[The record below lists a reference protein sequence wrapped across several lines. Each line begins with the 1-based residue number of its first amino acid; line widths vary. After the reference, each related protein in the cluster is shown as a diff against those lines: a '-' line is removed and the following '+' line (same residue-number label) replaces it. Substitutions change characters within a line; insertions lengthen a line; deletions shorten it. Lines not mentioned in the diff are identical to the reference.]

1 MKNIRNL
8 IIGLV
13 LLLVVAAGGFWLWRS
28 QTAVAAGDEVLEATG
43 NIEARTVNLAA
54 EVGGRVLEVMVE
66 EGESV
71 KAGQPLLRLD
81 DALTASQ
88 RDQALAA
95 LRAAQ
100 ANLDLLQAGAREEQ
114 ITAAQEQLAQAE
126 ANVRMIQANLSA
138 ITAGTRP
145 QEMASTL
152 TSLRQA
158 RERYNTLRVVLST
171 DQIEALRAALTTAQ
185 DNLAAART
193 HRDNHVAADTRNPDY
208 VLAAFESAVA
218 DADAAVAIAQQA
230 YDAAQD
236 EALPYVRQIE
246 LARQSW
252 ETAQSNLTL
261 AKARYESLAADERT
275 TSDALDAAQEIV
287 NDAEALV
294 TATQNAY
301 ESLTSGAG
309 ALQLDAAWGEVQRLQ
324 TQLNSYAI
332 SPDAAAAA
340 SLEALLNQ
348 LEAAQAQM
356 RAAAAN
362 LDALKNGARPEEI
375 AAAQAQV
382 DAAQA
387 QVDALD
393 VQLAKYTLV
402 APWDG
407 VILTRSIEPGAILL
421 PGGVALEMGRLDQL
435 ELTVYLAED
444 EFGRVTP
451 GQSVSV
457 RVDSYP
463 DRVFTGIVL
472 RVADEAEFTPTN
484 VQTKEDR
491 TRLVYAVTIGLD
503 NPDLALKPGMIADA
517 IFDK

>member
-8 IIGLV
+8 IIGLI
-13 LLLVVAAGGFWLWRS
+13 LLAVVVVGGFWLWQS
-28 QTAVAAGDEVLEATG
+28 QTATAASDETLEATG
-43 NIEARTVNLAA
+43 NIEARTVNLAP
-54 EVGGRVLEVMVE
+54 EVGGRVLEVLVE

-71 KAGQPLLRLD
+71 SAGQPLLRLD
-81 DALTASQ
+81 DALMTSQ
-88 RDQALAA
+88 REQALAS

-100 ANLDLLQAGAREEQ
+100 ANLDLLKAGAREEQ
-114 ITAAQEQLAQAE
+114 IRAAEEQLAQAE
-126 ANVRMIQANLSA
+126 ANVCMIQANLSA

-152 TSLRQA
+152 ASLHQA

-171 DQIEALRAALTTAQ
+171 DQLEALRAALTTAQ
-185 DNLAAART
+185 DNLEAART
-193 HRDNHVAADTRNPDY
+193 HRDDHVAADTRNPDY
-208 VLAAFESAVA
+208 VLAAFEAAVE
-218 DADAAVAIAQQA
+218 DADAAVTIAREA

-236 EALPYVRQIE
+236 NALPYVRQIE
-246 LARQSW
+246 LARRSW
-252 ETAQSNLTL
+252 ETAQSNLAL

-287 NDAEALV
+287 NDAQALA
-294 TATQNAY
+294 TAAQDAY
-301 ESLTSGAG
+301 ESLTSGGG
-309 ALQLDAAWGEVQRLQ
+309 ALQLDAAWSEVQRLQ
-324 TQLNSYAI
+324 AQLNAYVL
-332 SPDAAAAA
+332 SPESAAA
-340 SLEALLNQ
+340 SLEALMNQ

-407 VILTRSIEPGAILL
+407 IVLTRSVEPGATVM
-421 PGGVALEMGRLDQL
+421 PGGVVLEIGRLDQL

-451 GQSVSV
+451 GQSASV
-457 RVDSYP
+457 RVDAYP
-463 DRVFTGIVL
+463 DRVFTGTVL

-491 TRLVYAVTIGLD
+491 TRLVYAVTIGLA

-517 IFDK
+517 VFDQ